1 MNNLKQKSAEDFMT
15 KMIKN
20 MIQGASTIFS
30 ITPPPRHPPVDKLY
44 NPYRTA
50 SEALASDWKRVGG
63 DINKVMQLVEHG
75 KK

>member
-1 MNNLKQKSAEDFMT
+1 MNSLKQKSAEDFMT

>member
-1 MNNLKQKSAEDFMT
+1 MKSIVKIAEVFMT

-63 DINKVMQLVEHG
+63 DINKVMQQVKNG